1 MPSRSF
7 RTRTTREPH
16 RCCGA
21 RISIGAYGDWH
32 LCEAC
37 EMLPSE
43 RHLHRARA
51 SPVSPKPSASLPN
64 APAVPAPAGSRLPL
78 SPTAART

>member
-7 RTRTTREPH
+7 RTRTAREPH

-21 RISIGAYGDWH
+21 RVSIGAYGDWH

-43 RHLHRARA
+43 RHLHRGARITRVA
-51 SPVSPKPSASLPN
+51 ETERKPTKR
-64 APAVPAPAGSRLPL
+64 AGRSRP
-78 SPTAART
+78 RR